1 MSAGSI
7 TSRTSA
13 TQGLIDLVS
22 REILPQMTRLA
33 RPAAFD
39 TRHPGTPTDAPSTE
53 GLRIDPSLTGQL
65 RRAPAPTLTEQVCTL
80 SELAIRDR
88 RGDCLALLEREH
100 AEGRSVES
108 ILIDLMQTSAR
119 HLGVQWEE
127 DRVSFYNVTA
137 AVWTLRSVMADFL
150 SRLESGADNAL
161 ARHPDIAQVV
171 HPAAP
176 AAPSALFCTLPGN
189 AHRFGIQLL
198 AGYFRQAGWSA
209 DIVEASDEVDLMTR
223 LQRSRARII
232 GFSIANE
239 EDLHRV
245 AAFVMTVRHVK
256 GSTNGPGIMIGGPVI
271 PALPALASAVGADMV
286 SGDAPDALE
295 QATLWIK
302 GHPIGSR

>member
-33 RPAAFD
+33 RPAASD
-39 TRHPGTPTDAPSTE
+39 SRHADAPEETRST
-53 GLRIDPSLTGQL
+53 GAPRIDPALAEQL

-80 SELAIRDR
+80 SRLAIDDHRA
-88 RGDCLALLEREH
+88 DCLALLEREH
-100 AEGRSVES
+100 RDGRPVES
-108 ILIDLMQTSAR
+108 ILIDLLQASAR
-119 HLGVQWEE
+119 YLGLEWDE
-127 DRVSFYNVTA
+127 DRFSFSDVTA
-137 AVWTLRSVMADFL
+137 AVWTLRSVMTDFL
-150 SRLESGADNAL
+150 SRLETGTDNAL

-189 AHRFGIQLL
+189 PHRFGIQLL
-198 AGYFRQAGWSA
+198 SGYFRQAGWSA
-209 DIVEASDEVDLMTR
+209 DIVETSDEFELMAR
-223 LQRSRARII
+223 LQRSRAHII
-232 GFSIANE
+232 GFSIASE
-239 EDLHRV
+239 EDLNHV
-245 AAFVMTVRHVK
+245 ADFIMGLRQVK
-256 GSTNGPGIMIGGPVI
+256 GSAKAPGIMIGGPVV

-295 QATLWIK
+295 QATRWVK
-302 GHPIGSR
+302 GHLIGSR